1 MYVHNVSPLTPPQ
14 GALSYCD
21 LECLRCWVFV
31 VDRKFRCEHCG
42 HGAIHRRTIVKHT
55 IHKHVDQTLA
65 VIEDF
70 DDVMEQQVVSCYQR
84 IGTCALI
91 SFLLHC
97 RRRRCV
103 IYLSCRFAQKL
114 LVIRSS
120 RSICYMYMCIHIICY
135 IIMHAHFG

>member
-55 IHKHVDQTLA
+55 MHKHVDQTLA

-91 SFLLHC
+91 PFFLHC
-97 RRRRCV
+97 RHRC
-103 IYLSCRFAQKL
+103 LAQKL
-114 LVIRSS
+114 LVIRVS
-120 RSICYMYMCIHIICY
+120 RSICCMYCTFTF
-135 IIMHAHFG
+135 A